1 MTRDPEHDR
10 EEPSA
15 VNNFT
20 PEASPEDPGSGKT
33 ETEAPESMR
42 SLLELRESCR

>member
-1 MTRDPEHDR
+1 MTRDPEQDR

-15 VNNFT
+15 VNSLT
-20 PEASPEDPGSGKT
+20 PDSFPEEPGSGKT

-42 SLLELRESCR
+42 NLLELRESCR

>member
-15 VNNFT
+15 VNSFT

-33 ETEAPESMR
+33 ETEAPESTQR
-42 SLLELRESCR
+42 ILQIDERR